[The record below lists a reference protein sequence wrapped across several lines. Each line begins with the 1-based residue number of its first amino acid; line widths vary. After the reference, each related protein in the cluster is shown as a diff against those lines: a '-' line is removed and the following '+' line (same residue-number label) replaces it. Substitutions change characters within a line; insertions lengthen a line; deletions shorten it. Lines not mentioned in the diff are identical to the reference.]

1 MFKQKKNSQ
10 NKAGEN
16 KGDEEEGEMRMTS
29 LPGLARVRERC
40 PAAARATA
48 ELMKLTLTPSL
59 VMHPV
64 LAEVMAVSE
73 TLRRSLL
80 GFADHCLVEGQSP
93 RPVAFL
99 RDIPSPPV
107 SERGER
113 ELRREIRVS
122 RGGGGGS
129 SPLSCPL

>member
-1 MFKQKKNSQ
+1 
-10 NKAGEN
+10 
-16 KGDEEEGEMRMTS
+16 MTS

-64 LAEVMAVSE
+64 LAEVMAVVE

-107 SERGER
+107 SE
-113 ELRREIRVS
+113 S
-122 RGGGGGS
+122 RKGRAGVTKGNPGQPEGGGS